1 MQTLRVIVCD
11 CIELW
16 QNQRMAIFH
25 FSMKTISRSAGRC
38 ATAAAAY
45 RAAQKITHQSTG
57 EIHDF
62 RRKRGVLGCSLF
74 LPACVNPGTSRDQL
88 WNAAEESEKRK
99 NSTVAREIVIALP
112 AELDAQAR
120 QALAYR
126 LAQELVER
134 HQCAVDV
141 ALHAPGKEGDHR
153 NFHAH
158 LLMTTRRLGADGFAE
173 KTRELDVKT
182 SGEIEYWRS
191 RWAQLAN
198 DALALVQS
206 PERIDHRSNADR
218 GIDTVPTVHMGPGV
232 TAIERDR
239 PGCSFVKSEQDAA
252 RAAIE
257 RARDSAKQS
266 VYMGTDNR
274 LSELEQAEAKARQV
288 YTRLLAE
295 EEAQQ
300 AALQASQ
307 AAVQSEESSWALM
320 RSEQLAAEGAR
331 LWAAALDA
339 EKNSKPTEQE
349 IRAEQTLQAAQQS
362 LKAVDKQY
370 RDLQAEVQA
379 WPDAPWYRRISGGLQ
394 KLQVQTQALGQQLG
408 HLRDA
413 ADYAESQHT
422 YWRGLRISDARAPFE
437 KKVKQVESLRKTR
450 RDQELKDF
458 AELNAPLIQAQ
469 LRLMPKLTDNQ
480 ARDRVMDAV
489 EAGDERLQ
497 VLRDEVASFDRDG
510 GLRIVPVET
519 EPEEVSP
526 VTNPK
531 PQTPQPDDRNQPG

>member
-1 MQTLRVIVCD
+1 MQTLQVSVRD

-16 QNQRMAIFH
+16 QNKRMAIFH
-25 FSMKTISRSAGRC
+25 FSMKTISRSAGRY

-45 RAAQKITHQSTG
+45 RAAQKITHQRTG

-62 RRKRGVLGCSLF
+62 RRKRGVLGCALF
-74 LPACVNPGTSRDQL
+74 LPAGVNPGTSRDQL
-88 WNAAEESEKRK
+88 WNAAEETEKRK

-134 HQCAVDV
+134 HHCAVDV

-153 NFHAH
+153 NLHAH
-158 LLMTTRRLGADGFAE
+158 LLMTTRRLGADGFTE

-191 RWAQLAN
+191 RWALLAN
-198 DALALVQS
+198 EALALAKS

-218 GIDTVPTVHMGPGV
+218 GIAVVPTVHMGPEV

-239 PGCSFVKSEQDAA
+239 PGHSFVKRERDAV

-257 RARDSAKQS
+257 KARDSAKQS
-266 VYMGTDNR
+266 VHMGPDHR
-274 LSELEQAEAKARQV
+274 LSELEQAEAKAREV

-295 EEAQQ
+295 EEVQQ
-300 AALQASQ
+300 AALQASV
-307 AAVQSEESSWALM
+307 AAEQSEEASWALM

-349 IRAEQTLQAAQQS
+349 VRAAQTLQAAQQS
-362 LKAVDKQY
+362 FKAADKQY
-370 RDLQAEVQA
+370 RDLQAEVKA
-379 WPDAPWYRRISGGLQ
+379 WLDAPWYRRIAGGLQ
-394 KLQVQTQALGQQLG
+394 KLQEQAQALGQQLG
-408 HLRDA
+408 QLGDA
-413 ADYAESQHT
+413 ADYAESQHA

-437 KKVKQVESLRKTR
+437 QKMSRVDSLRKIR
-450 RDQELKDF
+450 REQELKEF

-469 LRLMPKLTDNQ
+469 LRLAPKLTDNQ
-480 ARDRVMDAV
+480 ARDRVMDAI

-497 VLRDEVASFDRDG
+497 VLWDEVASFERDG
-510 GLRIVPVET
+510 GSWISPAEMEPGEEDPVPD
-519 EPEEVSP
+519 
-526 VTNPK
+526 PK
-531 PQTPQPDDRNQPG
+531 PQTSAPDGGLTL